1 MQKMRICLLV
11 MFIFASFCLVGCGN
25 DHEDSTNIAPIHLE
39 MDTQNLQPRVGL
51 SGYIFGSFVLLIAF
65 ILIIVSCI
73 TLIVKEQ
80 TFKKMSDTINM
91 GMQMLAPSQG
101 QDNAFFRIMAML
113 SDGDSRFRIGTVG
126 LIIGLVLAYFGAWVA
141 T

>member
-11 MFIFASFCLVGCGN
+11 MLIITSFCLVSCGH
-25 DHEDSTNIAPIHLE
+25 DREDSADIAPVHLE
-39 MDTQNLQPRVGL
+39 IDTQNLQPRVGL
-51 SGYIFGSFVLLIAF
+51 SGYIFGSFVLLNAF

-80 TFKKMSDTINM
+80 TFKKISDTINM

-101 QDNAFFRIMAML
+101 QDGAFFRILALL
-113 SDGDSRFRIGTVG
+113 SDGDSRFRIGTAG